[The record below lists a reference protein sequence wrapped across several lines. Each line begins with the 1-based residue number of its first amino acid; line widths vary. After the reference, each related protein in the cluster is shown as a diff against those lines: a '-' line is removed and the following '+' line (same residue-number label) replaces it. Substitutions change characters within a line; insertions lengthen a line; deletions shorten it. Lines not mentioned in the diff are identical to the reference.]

1 MAGAERNSKLGS
13 YEFNPY
19 AAGAKIYGNMTMSP
33 TSGPVDKAGYADRD
47 RRKKAKRNAILGK
60 MQAMNTGA
68 YASPDVLRF
77 MK

>member
-1 MAGAERNSKLGS
+1 MAGAERNSRLGN

-33 TSGPVDKAGYADRD
+33 TSGAVDKTGYAERD
-47 RRKKAKRNAILGK
+47 RKKKAKRNAILAK

-68 YASPDVLRF
+68 FASPDVQRF

>member
-1 MAGAERNSKLGS
+1 MAERNAKLGN

-19 AAGAKIYGNMTMSP
+19 AAGAKIYSNMTMSP
-33 TSGPVDKAGYADRD
+33 TSGPVDKAGYAARD

-68 YASPDVLRF
+68 FADPNVLRF